1 VHAELIE
8 GVDAVDVV
16 DMPSDDLQTAI
27 QEAQTTL
34 QQGGNTLM
42 PHDPLRFVMAG
53 LSHLLGVLGRT
64 TRRWERAVADVIA
77 ARSPITE
84 NDRAAMRTAMEDGA
98 YRAMRIEAQR
108 VVRTL
113 DRRQT
118 AVIGLGFGG
127 AYVLGVLSVL
137 ALLAF
142 GVLREKTEDIP
153 GLACGYSQQ
162 GQWVCL
168 APLPKQQ

>member
-1 VHAELIE
+1 
-8 GVDAVDVV
+8 
-16 DMPSDDLQTAI
+16 MPSDDLQAAI

-34 QQGGNTLM
+34 QQGGNALL
-42 PHDPLRFVMAG
+42 PQDPLRFVMAG
-53 LSHLLGVLGRT
+53 LYHVLGVLGRSI
-64 TRRWERAVADVIA
+64 RRWERAVADVIS
-77 ARSPITE
+77 ARDPLTD
-84 NDRAAMRTAMEDGA
+84 NDRAALVEATENGA

-113 DRRQT
+113 DRKQT
-118 AVIGLGFGG
+118 ALIGLGFGG
-127 AYVLGVLSVL
+127 AYALGVLTVL

-142 GVLREKTEDIP
+142 GVLREKPEAIP

-168 APLPKQQ
+168 APLPKQR